1 MMRSSLPLLVS
12 LAACAT
18 PALVGPPAA
27 ALSERDVGYRA
38 KLFSG
43 TWPREFPELVEE
55 PGEDDSAAAAP
66 ETPADQVAFGCRVLL
81 VPDAALAAWLGDA
94 RLVCAWDAPAGTVA
108 GLLGAGDVEVLTA
121 PRLVLNSGDPG
132 KLSTL
137 DQQAFVAGF
146 EVVGGRSGIL
156 ADPVVDVASHGF
168 QLAVTATAE
177 GSEVRLDVLAEFVS
191 VQGLDQP
198 RAASLP
204 VGAPVHLQ
212 QPLTFVQRVDVEVAL
227 AADRELLVRFPDEQR
242 GRSRLLV
249 LRAEPAR
256 TARGA

>member
-38 KLFSG
+38 ELFSG
-43 TWPREFPELVEE
+43 TWPRELPELVEE
-55 PGEDDSAAAAP
+55 PVEDGSAAAAP

-81 VPDAALAAWLGDA
+81 VPDATLAAWLGDA

-132 KLSTL
+132 TLSTL

-168 QLAVTATAE
+168 QLSVTATAE
-177 GSEVRLDVLAEFVS
+177 EGEVRLDVLAEFVS

-256 TARGA
+256 NARGA